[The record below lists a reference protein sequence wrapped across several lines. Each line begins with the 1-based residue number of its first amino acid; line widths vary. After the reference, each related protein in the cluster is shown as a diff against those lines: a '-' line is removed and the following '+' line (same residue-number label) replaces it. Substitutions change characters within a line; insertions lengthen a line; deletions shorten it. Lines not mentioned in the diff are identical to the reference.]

1 MTKRYGMPSEHW
13 RGVREREEE
22 RKIAE
27 AAAYQ
32 QRLAEDRVG
41 IEPFALWGGLLT
53 EDPEAG
59 FAAKYLAPTDV
70 LPVGTGVKLAAGAAS
85 AALAAYLAKRAWN
98 QPVQPGMLSST
109 FFHGTPHTWAPE
121 PGFPQGRPRLG
132 ERRGQGAAMEGK
144 GVYFGEARGT
154 GEWYHSEL
162 ASEAK
167 GTISS
172 DRGTMDV
179 PGWIAEWLSA
189 TKENTQLGLYNVR
202 DVIEELQNKIGETTA
217 RIRFPRNDFDVSYKP
232 ELQKRLLQQQKRL
245 DDFKNIIGDPDEP
258 LEYSVQKTGGLYTV
272 DIPDSEVAGLL
283 DLDKPILEQ
292 TPYVQAKLN
301 KVLDQYD
308 PSSPRE
314 WGEVGSG
321 WSVELRGPLV
331 YPEVYGPHQKSVTAR
346 TYYKALRLILG
357 DDEAARILENV
368 GIPGIKYLDQ
378 GSRVAGKGTYNA
390 VVFSEDLL
398 KRIKVLKRE

>member
-1 MTKRYGMPSEHW
+1 
-13 RGVREREEE
+13 
-22 RKIAE
+22 
-27 AAAYQ
+27 
-32 QRLAEDRVG
+32 
-41 IEPFALWGGLLT
+41 
-53 EDPEAG
+53 
-59 FAAKYLAPTDV
+59 
-70 LPVGTGVKLAAGAAS
+70 
-85 AALAAYLAKRAWN
+85 
-98 QPVQPGMLSST
+98 SST

-132 ERRGQGAAMEGK
+132 EKSGQGAALEGK
-144 GVYFGEARGT
+144 GIYFGEARGT

-301 KVLDQYD
+301 KVLDEYD
-308 PSSPRE
+308 PS
-314 WGEVGSG
+314 
-321 WSVELRGPLV
+321 
-331 YPEVYGPHQKSVTAR
+331 
-346 TYYKALRLILG
+346 
-357 DDEAARILENV
+357 
-368 GIPGIKYLDQ
+368 
-378 GSRVAGKGTYNA
+378 
-390 VVFSEDLL
+390 
-398 KRIKVLKRE
+398 